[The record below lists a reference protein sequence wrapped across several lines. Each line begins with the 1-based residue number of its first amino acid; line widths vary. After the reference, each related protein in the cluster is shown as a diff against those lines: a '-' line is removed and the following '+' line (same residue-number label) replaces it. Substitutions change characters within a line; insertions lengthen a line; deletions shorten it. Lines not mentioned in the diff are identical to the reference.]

1 MDQGKDDASAVDSGG
16 RKRPEQQ
23 RYKPGAFKGKSEPGT
38 VTWYIMSLNEMWIQ
52 MDWTVQGFKTSSVVV
67 PLTN

>member
-38 VTWYIMSLNEMWIQ
+38 VTWYIMPLNEM
-52 MDWTVQGFKTSSVVV
+52 
-67 PLTN
+67 

>member
-1 MDQGKDDASAVDSGG
+1 MDQGNDDASAMDSGG

-38 VTWYIMSLNEMWIQ
+38 VSWYIMPPILASKWNVISKILNC
-52 MDWTVQGFKTSSVVV
+52 SVF
-67 PLTN
+67 

>member
-1 MDQGKDDASAVDSGG
+1 MFFPVYSVTYPNNNVSDKMDQMNDDAAAVDNGG

-38 VTWYIMSLNEMWIQ
+38 HI
-52 MDWTVQGFKTSSVVV
+52 
-67 PLTN
+67 

>member
-1 MDQGKDDASAVDSGG
+1 MDQMNDDAAAVDNGG

-38 VTWYIMSLNEMWIQ
+38 HIWYIL
-52 MDWTVQGFKTSSVVV
+52 
-67 PLTN
+67 PLILVCLKCCVK